1 MKLSEGFSGISMHY
15 YLYYTF
21 KQFQTASNLKV
32 EKVIAIYRYLNIH
45 AIRSDW
51 RANFILKI
59 SLWKDK
65 PKSNF

>member
-45 AIRSDW
+45 AIRSD
-51 RANFILKI
+51 
-59 SLWKDK
+59 
-65 PKSNF
+65 